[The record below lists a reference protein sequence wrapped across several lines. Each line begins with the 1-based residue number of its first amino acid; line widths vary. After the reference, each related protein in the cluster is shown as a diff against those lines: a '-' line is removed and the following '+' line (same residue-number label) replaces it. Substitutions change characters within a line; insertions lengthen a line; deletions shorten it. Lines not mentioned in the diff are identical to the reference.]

1 MRLIDADKLG
11 FSDFEIVMCEGSFK
25 AAFEILLEKINSAP
39 SIETPEVIRCEECEW
54 WDTESEEKYRV
65 CYNNTSSWKADD
77 FCSYGRKKGELDESK

>member
-11 FSDFEIVMCEGSFK
+11 FSDFEIVMCEGNFK
-25 AAFEILLEKINSAP
+25 AALEILIEKINSAP
-39 SIETPEVIRCEECEW
+39 TIETPKITRCKECEW
-54 WDTESEEKYRV
+54 WNTKSEEKYRI